1 MQCNAATQHNLK
13 EATLGALALA
23 YAASKPQGTSRRA
36 MPCTGGWV
44 HTCASSQLTLASR
57 EAMTPRS
64 VDAEGGASSDC
75 LRGAGRLSDAALSAH
90 ARLARLMHGSAG
102 RGSPTCTTRLDH
114 APPGERSTAACCIV
128 AYPCELQGEL
138 LRANSI
144 TPFCKSLCGI
154 NCSSSFTR

>member
-1 MQCNAATQHNLK
+1 
-13 EATLGALALA
+13 
-23 YAASKPQGTSRRA
+23 
-36 MPCTGGWV
+36 MPCTGGSV

-75 LRGAGRLSDAALSAH
+75 LRGAGRLPDAALSAH
-90 ARLARLMHGSAG
+90 ARLARPG

-128 AYPCELQGEL
+128 A
-138 LRANSI
+138 
-144 TPFCKSLCGI
+144 
-154 NCSSSFTR
+154 